1 MPGFYSKR
9 IGIKPQTNR
18 YGLCAPESVD
28 DSQDGEAGGDED
40 EALVLRGRP
49 LRRDVLVLAP
59 EDKSCLIYTV
69 RRPLIGHVLSMNL
82 GFVMGFWF
90 VPLAG
95 FGLH

>member
-59 EDKSCLIYTV
+59 EKYMRNHTLETGYTV
-69 RRPLIGHVLSMNL
+69 AICPRDLT
-82 GFVMGFWF
+82 
-90 VPLAG
+90 
-95 FGLH
+95 